1 MTPNVALQ
9 PRRFTIAP
17 SADGCKRL
25 LGGSTSVTLLPMTI
39 KARVRAGRLIVDEPT
54 DLPEGTELQLLPLD
68 PGDWLDEADRALL
81 HEALRESDAD
91 VAAGRLVDAEEILK
105 ELRSR

>member
-1 MTPNVALQ
+1 M
-9 PRRFTIAP
+9 
-17 SADGCKRL
+17 
-25 LGGSTSVTLLPMTI
+25 LGGSVSGTLSPMTI
-39 KARVRAGRLIVDEPT
+39 KARVRGGRLVVDEPT

-68 PGDWLDEADRALL
+68 PGDWLDDADRAAL

-91 VAAGRLVDAEEILK
+91 VAAGRLVDVEDILK